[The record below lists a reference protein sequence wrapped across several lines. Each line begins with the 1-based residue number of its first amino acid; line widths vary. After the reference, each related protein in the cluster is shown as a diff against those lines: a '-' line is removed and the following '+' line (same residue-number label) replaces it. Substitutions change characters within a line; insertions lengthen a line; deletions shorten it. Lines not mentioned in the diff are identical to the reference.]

1 MQIVEVATRHFGALR
16 RFQLTGLGSGL
27 VLLEGPNEAGKSTLL
42 DLLRSVLFGFP
53 KKGSRYR
60 RSEDEPLHGRIV
72 LQTDDGQ
79 SWIVERQSRQGTG
92 QLRLTA
98 RESDQQAPSLRDLL
112 GFEDPQL
119 FTSLFSFDLKDLEAL
134 DLLRGEAASSRL
146 YSVGLGIDG
155 ASLSHVLKELQEA
168 KQTLWRP
175 GGQKPTLNQTL
186 NAWAQIEME
195 IATLQHQADGY
206 NALLER
212 LSSAKKTAAQLE
224 QARHHCQQEI
234 DELRLL
240 RSVEEDWAAWREA
253 QQALA
258 DLPQRPDFPQEAIA
272 RLERL
277 EAEEHSQQEACSR
290 VASRRH
296 SLEERLAQLATPFR
310 YLPQEARW
318 RQLLHDYASIL
329 SALQEAETRELPRY
343 FRAQHALQEAIHTLG
358 PAFDEARVVQVTVG
372 VALEDAIARYQ
383 ADRQTAQSSYEQALF
398 AVTQQQL
405 ALEEAQRQADA
416 AAHLSPS
423 VSMPRRWLPVGIA
436 VLGIGAGGGLG
447 RFDLWAGAVVAIGA
461 LSGAILWWRHERQQQ
476 ISSAAQMHQAQQRVE
491 MHRLQYEQARQH
503 CEQASKTLE
512 NVDEAWEQTLLRY
525 RLPASLSPQGARTA
539 AQQILL
545 ARQALVQRQESEQQI
560 AQLLMQWGQWQAEW
574 QQLSGESAA
583 ALPDPLQ
590 GNADPVTQLQR
601 CLQVAQKLQPA
612 VTEREDQLQAERE
625 RTGQQAALQH
635 TLQTVTQEEQ
645 EAEAVLEITRQA
657 IASLLSAGLGQPTTP
672 TQAAREAFRRLA
684 QQQLERERWLEQ
696 RENALRRLQLRLGPE
711 QVTLEK
717 RWTALEETP
726 IEERAQRL
734 RELEQQ
740 RDTFEQQ
747 ARQAHDAL
755 IRLEEEEARMKQAE
769 RLETLLAQR
778 EALRATADAQIASYL
793 SLAAQEALL
802 RKTKEHFEKERQP
815 YVLQETGRY
824 LDLFTAGRY
833 TAVRV
838 LIDQP
843 DHLFAEDAHQ
853 EYWEA
858 MQLSRGTREQLYLAL
873 RLALIDELCSHG
885 IQTPVLIDDVL
896 VNFDPQRLKRFAH
909 LMAQWS
915 AKGHQV
921 LLFTCHPEVSQALC
935 EAVPT
940 IDRHT
945 LPAADL

>member
-1 MQIVEVATRHFGALR
+1 MQIVEIATRHFGALR

-27 VLLEGPNEAGKSTLL
+27 VLLEGPNEAGKSTLM

-60 RSEDEPLHGRIV
+60 RLEEEPLHGRIV

-79 SWIVERQSRQGTG
+79 CWIAERQGRQGAG
-92 QLRLTA
+92 QLRLSA
-98 RESDQQAPSLRDLL
+98 QASDSQAPSLRDLL

-155 ASLSHVLKELQEA
+155 ASLSRVLKELQEA
-168 KQTLWRP
+168 KQSLWRP
-175 GGQKPTLNQTL
+175 GGQKPALNQTL
-186 NAWAQIEME
+186 SAWAQIESE
-195 IATLQHQADGY
+195 IAALQHQADGY

-212 LSSAKKTAAQLE
+212 LSSARQTAAHLE
-224 QARHHCQQEI
+224 QARQECQQEI

-240 RSVEEDWAAWREA
+240 QSVEEDWAAWCEA

-258 DLPQRPDFPQEAIA
+258 NLPQPPDFPQEAIA

-277 EAEEHSQQEACSR
+277 EAEEHSQQEACNR
-290 VASRRH
+290 IAARRQT
-296 SLEERLAQLATPFR
+296 LEERLAQLATPFR
-310 YLPQEARW
+310 SLPQEARW

-329 SALQEAETRELPRY
+329 SSLQEAETRELPRY
-343 FRAQHALQEAIHTLG
+343 FRAQHALQEAMNALG
-358 PAFDEARVVQVTVG
+358 AAFDEARLLQVTVG

-383 ADRQTAQSSYEQALF
+383 ADRQSAQSSYEQARF

-405 ALEEAQRQADA
+405 ALEEAQRQAA
-416 AAHLSPS
+416 AAASLTPPFSK
-423 VSMPRRWLPVGIA
+423 PRRWLPLGIA
-436 VLGIGAGGGLG
+436 VLGMGAGGGLG
-447 RFDLWAGAVVAIGA
+447 HFDPWAGAIVAIGA
-461 LSGAILWWRHERQQQ
+461 LSGALLWWRHERQQQ
-476 ISSAAQMHQAQQRVE
+476 IACDAQVQQAQQRVE
-491 MHRLQYEQARQH
+491 LCRLQYEQAQQH

-512 NVDEAWEQTLLRY
+512 DLEERWKQTLLHY
-525 RLPASLSPQGARTA
+525 RLPPTLSPQGARTA
-539 AQQILL
+539 AQQVLL
-545 ARQALVQRQESEQQI
+545 ARQALAQREESEQQI
-560 AQLLMQWGQWQAEW
+560 AQLLAHWGQWLAEW
-574 QQLSGESAA
+574 QQLSGENSA
-583 ALPDPLQ
+583 ALPDPCPAT
-590 GNADPVTQLQR
+590 GDPVAALQR
-601 CLQVAQKLQPA
+601 CLQVAQTLQPS
-612 VTEREDQLQAERE
+612 VTKQEDQLQAERE
-625 RTGQQAALQH
+625 RAGQRAALQH
-635 TLQTVTQEEQ
+635 TLQGVTQEEH
-645 EAEAVLEITRQA
+645 EAAAVLETTRQA
-657 IASLLSAGLGQPTTP
+657 IATLLSAGLGQPTTP

-684 QQQLERERWLEQ
+684 QQQREQQHWLEQ
-696 RENALRRLQLRLGPE
+696 QENALRRLQLRLGPNHA
-711 QVTLEK
+711 TLEK
-717 RWTALEETP
+717 RWAALKQTS
-726 IEERAQRL
+726 IEERAQQL

-740 RDTFEQQ
+740 RETLEQQ
-747 ARQAHDAL
+747 ARQARDAV
-755 IRLEEEEARMKQAE
+755 IRLEEEEARIKQAE

-778 EALRATADAQIASYL
+778 EALRATADAQITRYF

-815 YVLQETGRY
+815 HVLQETGHY
-824 LDLFTAGRY
+824 LDLLTAGRY

-843 DHLFAEDAHQ
+843 DRLFAQDIHQ
-853 EYWEA
+853 ELWEA

-873 RLALIDELCSHG
+873 RLALIDELCRHG
-885 IQTPVLIDDVL
+885 IQTPVLVDDVL
-896 VNFDPQRLKRFAH
+896 VNFDPQRLKRFAQ

-921 LLFTCHPEVSQALC
+921 LFFTCHPEISQALC

-945 LPAADL
+945 LTAADH